1 MSSTLIDNLENMLAQ
16 GQDNA
21 MLRFGLGKAYYE
33 YKDYN
38 TACDHLNQAV
48 QFKPEYTAAW
58 KLLGFCQQQLGY
70 LQQALQTYEQGIEA
84 AQTEGDKQAEK
95 EMQVF
100 VKKINKK
107 LNKDQ

>member
-1 MSSTLIDNLENMLAQ
+1 MTDSLINNLENMLAQ

-21 MLRFGLGKAYYE
+21 MLRFGLGKAYYQNN
-33 YKDYN
+33 DHT
-38 TACDHLNQAV
+38 TACQHLRKAV
-48 QFKPEYTAAW
+48 EYKPEYTAAW
-58 KLLGFCQQQLGY
+58 KLLGFCQQQLGE
-70 LQQALQTYEQGIEA
+70 LHDALTTYDNGIQA

-107 LNKDQ
+107 LADH